1 MKEVNGVKV
10 LFIGKGKP
18 NEILEQIKQKIREG
32 K

>member
-1 MKEVNGVKV
+1 MKEINGVKV

-18 NEILEQIKQKIREG
+18 NEILEQIQKKIDEG